1 MSTYVVLRFG
11 GDPPRFQPH
20 DRRRAL
26 GLAPAPVPPAP
37 DRWWATVYQ
46 PATEHKWEAWIEQP
60 FDTQYEAMG
69 AAHRFPS
76 RKQARLRAGYTKMG
90 RRRVFMITGEL
101 GAILDFAE
109 VV

>member
-11 GDPPRFQPH
+11 GDPPGSVWGVKGPRVETPS
-20 DRRRAL
+20 
-26 GLAPAPVPPAP
+26 P
-37 DRWWATVYQ
+37 DRWWATVYE
-46 PATEHKWEAWIEQP
+46 PATEYKWAAWVERP
-60 FDTQYEAMG
+60 FDTQYEAMC

-76 RKQARLRAGYTKMG
+76 KKQAKLRAGYTKSG
-90 RRRVFMITGEL
+90 RKRVFAITGEL